1 MLGIKLDNGHTYELP
16 GHASDITFRQFI
28 DMRSTEQA
36 FYEDGSFGYGSIPT
50 VLAAIYGDD
59 FVNSLDMYMPP
70 NAEELRP
77 IQPEFL
83 TLESEVDTLSVYNHT
98 LAVIESFE
106 PTSADNVIKYR
117 GEEYVLLVSDIL
129 KGDGKVKVSS
139 GVVALEL
146 AAHFQALIETKGD
159 IEGNYAFTLGL
170 LEVATLARKRDELLP
185 LNKNERERWLQERGK
200 LFENLPLSEVLKVR
214 FFFLRILRGSVKT
227 LSMRLSGKYQA
238 SQSPK
243 HQKSI
248 KQRPKRKRFPLKKV
262 KS

>member
-1 MLGIKLDNGHTYELP
+1 MLKLKLDDGREFELP

-28 DMRSTEQA
+28 DMRSTEHA
-36 FYEDGSFGYGSIPT
+36 FYEDHTFGYGSIPT

-59 FVNSLDMYMPP
+59 FVNALDMYMPP
-70 NAEELRP
+70 NADNCKP
-77 IQPEFL
+77 IRPEFL
-83 TLESEVDTLSVYNHT
+83 TLESEIDTLTIYNHT
-98 LAVIESFE
+98 LAVIESYE
-106 PTSADNVIKYR
+106 PNSADNVIRYN
-117 GEEYVLLVSDIL
+117 GEEYVLLVTDIL

-146 AAHFQALIETKGD
+146 AAHFQAMIDVKGD
-159 IEGNYAFTLGL
+159 LEGNYAFTLGL
-170 LEVATLARKRDELLP
+170 LEVATIARKRDELLP

-227 LSMRLSGKYQA
+227 LSMKLSGRFPA

-243 HQKSI
+243 HQKST
-248 KQRPKRKRFPLKKV
+248 KQKPRRKRYPLKKG
-262 KS
+262 KY